1 MNFGFLRS
9 PFVRLTAYYVLLGA
23 IMFVLVDR
31 FEVLEGAFSLA
42 RLDELAGSGGFPDQD
57 FAAGVET
64 ESMRD
69 PLGSAMMTVLAILGC
84 LALLAPVVWVYM
96 ITKQREGYDASVV
109 HTVMIL
115 PVPVTGLVIVVQD
128 SLALAFSLAGIVAA
142 VRFRNTLKDTKDAV
156 YIFLAI
162 GTALAAGVQALG
174 VAAATSIMFNY
185 LVLVMWAAKIGN
197 IYADQGKRTP
207 KMRLGDVLAGAGS
220 AGAGSGN
227 LTIGDPELLAAL
239 APKELRDI
247 AARKARLVDKVR
259 DPSSKKYN
267 GLLIIYA
274 DDSEQCVEQIE
285 EILAETTKDFEL
297 SEVSSASDGNA
308 TLEYLVVLDKNVP
321 ASSLVAGLRERVA
334 DHIVAAEYRVL
345 DRKSINK

>member
-1 MNFGFLRS
+1 MNSFLSS
-9 PFVRLTAYYVLLGA
+9 PFVKLTGYYVLLGA
-23 IMFVLVDR
+23 TMFILVDR
-31 FEVLEGAFSLA
+31 FEVLEGVFSLA
-42 RLDELAGSGGFPDQD
+42 RLDELAGSGGFFNPGL
-57 FAAGVET
+57 ALEVRSG
-64 ESMRD
+64 SMRD
-69 PLGSAMMTVLAILGC
+69 PLGSAIMTVLAILGS

-96 ITKQREGYDASVV
+96 VTKQREGYDASVV

-115 PVPVTGLVIVVQD
+115 PVPVTGLVIVVQN

-156 YIFLAI
+156 FIFMAI

-174 VAAATSIMFNY
+174 VAAATSVMFNY
-185 LVLVMWAAKIGN
+185 LVLIMWSRKIGN
-197 IYADQGKRTP
+197 IYADQVRRTP

-247 AARKARLVDKVR
+247 AERKARLVEKVR
-259 DPSSKKYN
+259 DSANKKYN

-274 DDSEQCVEQIE
+274 DDSEQSVEAIE
-285 EILAETTKDFEL
+285 ASLTESTRDFEL
-297 SEVSSASDGNA
+297 SEISFGAEGSA
-308 TLEYLVVLDKNVP
+308 TLQYLVVLDKQVS
-321 ASSLVAGLRERVA
+321 ASSLVSTLRARVG
-334 DHIVAAEYRVL
+334 DQIVAAEYRVL
-345 DRKSINK
+345 DRKSLSK